1 MTDTIASYAITRN
14 KVIVD
19 FGAMYCD
26 TPEKILKSDLF
37 AEIVALFI
45 KRSSSRLTP
54 TYSFLRETLNC
65 GGATPGVIGGV
76 TPGVIGGATPGVNGG
91 ATPGVIGADYDV
103 TACTIKLL
111 RLLYNYNCDEIPS
124 MSENFRCVVSN
135 KEQLDNLIEELY
147 NFWRHFERF
156 MFIEAPSRSKYTK
169 SSLHHAQF
177 IKANEEF
184 RNLIL
189 HVYRHIR
196 ENLLSAYPRVYRQL
210 PAGANMGMLLE
221 KIEWQ
226 SPSLY
231 ERLKDI
237 PFIRLTL
244 IEPPLIIYPAVNKRK
259 GSFDEIHEITPDM
272 LALTSSEWF
281 CFPAKIGPLLAFIY
295 FHRDFISM
303 GVSLCNLF
311 EIADYEDIDA
321 KSPEIILLF
330 GIKDAGLPSNTV
342 FYEDKENNL
351 LVGLL
356 RHTEEIDYFGY
367 FKKMPL
373 TLHNIAMINK
383 GRMPVHG
390 AMFHVTLMDGR
401 EAAVVIIGDSGTGKS
416 ETIEAM
422 RFLAEQYIRELVI
435 IFDDMGSL
443 DFNAQGRLVGYGT
456 ETGAFV
462 RLDDL
467 QPGYPYVEIDR
478 SIFMNPDKTNARLI
492 MPVTQYNRIV
502 RGCPVDIVL
511 YANNHE
517 DVDEKRPAVE
527 FFNNPEDAIE
537 TFREG
542 ARLAKGTTDERGLVR
557 TYFANPFG
565 APQRREA
572 HEKIAVGLFKRM
584 FETGVA
590 VGQIRTRLG
599 IAGFEQT
606 GPQTASKQ
614 LLEVIRGK

>member
-1 MTDTIASYAITRN
+1 LMTDEIKTYAITRN

-19 FGAMYCD
+19 FGAVYCD

-37 AEIVALFI
+37 AEIIDLFI
-45 KRSSSRLTP
+45 KRCSSRLTP
-54 TYSFLRETLNC
+54 TYGFLKEKTLGC
-65 GGATPGVIGGV
+65 GGGDDSEIA
-76 TPGVIGGATPGVNGG
+76 
-91 ATPGVIGADYDV
+91 
-103 TACTIKLL
+103 ACTLKFL

-124 MSENFRCVVSN
+124 INEKFRPLAAD
-135 KEQLDNLIEELY
+135 KEQLDKLIEELY
-147 NFWRHFERF
+147 NFWRSFERF
-156 MFIEAPSRSKYTK
+156 IFIEAPSRSKYTK

-177 IKANEEF
+177 IKANEVF
-184 RNLIL
+184 RSLIL

-221 KIEWQ
+221 KIDWQ
-226 SPSLY
+226 CPPLY
-231 ERLKDI
+231 AHLMDI

-259 GSFDEIHEITPDM
+259 GSFDEIHELTADM
-272 LALTSSEWF
+272 LALASEGAAPCVGFEWF

-330 GIKDAGLPSNTV
+330 GLKHTGLPPNSNTV
-342 FYEDKENNL
+342 FYEDKQNNL

-373 TLHNIAMINK
+373 TLHNIAMIKK
-383 GRMPVHG
+383 GRLPVHG
-390 AMFHVTLMDGR
+390 AMFHITLIGGQ
-401 EAAVVIIGDSGTGKS
+401 EAGVVIIGDSGTGKS

-422 RFLAEQYIRELVI
+422 RFLAEKYIRELVI

-443 DFNAQGRLVGYGT
+443 DFNSDGKLVGYGT

-492 MPVTQYNRIV
+492 MPVTPYNRII

-517 DVDEKRPAVE
+517 DVDEMRPAVE
-527 FFNNPEDAIE
+527 FFNNHQEAIE

-565 APQRREA
+565 APQRRQE
-572 HEKIAVGLFKRM
+572 HEIIAVELFKRM

-599 IAGFEQT
+599 IVGFEQT
-606 GPQTASKQ
+606 GPQSASKE
-614 LLEVIRGK
+614 LLETIIKKG